1 MVFSIELASPLL
13 LFKIVVASARRTLLA
28 MSMLVTMKLLHRSLS
43 LGAGVSI
50 LSKNHFFYKGGY
62 ESLEFFI
69 RRHYVVFTKNK
80 VVVYKKSAFFL
91 RCVRFHDIQ

>member
-1 MVFSIELASPLL
+1 MAGTLHTTYLNLNMFEQCMYTYWLL
-13 LFKIVVASARRTLLA
+13 WNK
-28 MSMLVTMKLLHRSLS
+28 
-43 LGAGVSI
+43 AGVSI
-50 LSKNHFFYKGGY
+50 LSKNQVFYKGGY

-80 VVVYKKSAFFL
+80 VVVYKKSAFFV

>member
-1 MVFSIELASPLL
+1 MLLKTIEIKFISAFRAGLPLAHSP
-13 LFKIVVASARRTLLA
+13 
-28 MSMLVTMKLLHRSLS
+28 
-43 LGAGVSI
+43 GVSI
-50 LSKNHFFYKGGY
+50 LSKNQVFYKGGY

-80 VVVYKKSAFFL
+80 VVVYKKSAFFV

>member
-1 MVFSIELASPLL
+1 MPLVYIIYIITNVN
-13 LFKIVVASARRTLLA
+13 FYAGPGT
-28 MSMLVTMKLLHRSLS
+28 
-43 LGAGVSI
+43 GVSI
-50 LSKNHFFYKGGY
+50 LSKNQVFYKGGY

-80 VVVYKKSAFFL
+80 VVVYKKSAFFV